1 MSYPSGKLHD
11 LDDSLVVTASPFDNA
26 SVDDAFV
33 DDAFVDEAA
42 VLTAVLTLSATM

>member
-1 MSYPSGKLHD
+1 VSYPSGKLHD

-26 SVDDAFV
+26 FV

-42 VLTAVLTLSATM
+42 VLTLSATM